1 MANITAEMVKDLRE
15 ATGAGIMDVKRAL
28 QEADGDVDKA
38 TASLRAAG
46 AKVAAKKQE
55 RTAGQG
61 LVVSYVHGD
70 QLGVLVELRCE
81 TDFVARSDAFKA
93 VAHDLALHV
102 AAAAPQYVKPEDVP
116 AEVVES
122 ERKIYAEQVAGEGK
136 PADIAAKI
144 VEGKLAK
151 FYTQV
156 CLLQQPFVKDDSLTV
171 AQVIEQLTAK
181 VGEKVEVGA
190 FSRLQLGVK
199 PTSCGR

>member
-28 QEADGDVDKA
+28 QEADGDVAKA
-38 TASLRAAG
+38 TAALRAAG

-116 AEVVES
+116 ADVVEA

-181 VGEKVEVGA
+181 VGEKVEVGS

>member
-1 MANITAEMVKDLRE
+1 MANITAEMVKSLRE
-15 ATGAGIMDVKRAL
+15 ATGAGMMDVKRAL
-28 QEADGDVDKA
+28 EEAGGDAAKA
-38 TASLRAAG
+38 TAALRAAG

-70 QLGVLVELRCE
+70 QLGVLLELRCE
-81 TDFVARSDAFKA
+81 TDFVARSDAFKS
-93 VAHDLALHV
+93 VAHDLAMHV
-102 AAAAPQYVKPEDVP
+102 AAAAPQYLKPEHVP
-116 AEVVES
+116 AEVLES

-151 FYTQV
+151 FYAQV
-156 CLLQQPFVKDDSLTV
+156 CLLQQPFIKDDSLTV

-181 VGEKVEVGA
+181 VGEKVEIGS
-190 FSRLQLGVK
+190 FSRLQLGST
-199 PTSCGR
+199 PSTCGR

>member
-1 MANITAEMVKDLRE
+1 MAEITAEMVKSLRE

-28 QEADGDVDKA
+28 QEADGDAAKA
-38 TASLRAAG
+38 TAALRAAG

-81 TDFVARSDAFKA
+81 TDFVARSDAFKS
-93 VAHDLALHV
+93 VAHDIAMHV
-102 AAAAPQYVKPEDVP
+102 AASAPQYVKPEDVP
-116 AEVVES
+116 ADVVEA
-122 ERKIYAEQVAGEGK
+122 ERKVYAEQVAAEGK
-136 PADIAAKI
+136 PAEIAGKI

-151 FYTQV
+151 FYSQV
-156 CLLQQPFVKDDSLTV
+156 CLLQQPFVKDDAVTI

-181 VGEKVEVGA
+181 VGEKVEVGG
-190 FSRLQLGVK
+190 FSRLQLGVT

>member
-1 MANITAEMVKDLRE
+1 MADITAEMVKSLRE

-28 QEADGDVDKA
+28 QESGGDVAKA
-38 TASLRAAG
+38 TAALRAAG

-81 TDFVARSDAFKA
+81 TDFVARSDAFKS
-93 VAHDLALHV
+93 VARDIAMHV
-102 AAAAPQYVKPEDVP
+102 AASAPQYVKPDDVP
-116 AEVVES
+116 AEVVEA
-122 ERKIYAEQVAGEGK
+122 ERKVYAEQVAAEGK
-136 PADIAAKI
+136 PAEIAGKI

-151 FYTQV
+151 FYAQV
-156 CLLQQPFVKDDSLTV
+156 CLLQQPFVKDDSMTI

-181 VGEKVEVGA
+181 VGEKVEVGG
-190 FSRLQLGVK
+190 FSRLQLGVR
-199 PTSCGR
+199 G